1 LTAPAAAALAHAA
14 GAPVMAA
21 MRVGDGLIVV
31 ASRHA
36 LASLDASPVDQYLLR
51 TRTFLVALARWT
63 LRPAEWAQV
72 PPTRPRRVVDLA
84 QAPRT
89 LSAVRAPDAPPAG
102 ATTEPL
108 AAPVDVDL
116 PALPAWTR
124 RQGFRV
130 LRDDGPMR
138 PGIMPSARARVL
150 DSLVEFVEAGALTA
164 LWTRAAA
171 TPLADTTR
179 SQQWERDVLRNSW
192 KQIGERL
199 QTTSVRWLLSVDLQD
214 TRLLRDT
221 AELDARGD
229 TVAPWAALDAR
240 LWDDALRPASRA
252 VARMAAEQ
260 HDLVAG
266 IVLELPS
273 YGMASGFSEPT
284 FRVGLDGVPGD
295 SAWKAALFTVPAPA
309 RFDSL
314 LEHGRLAAFYAT
326 LERAVAQ
333 RAGLLRSDMRR
344 IAPGRSFGIRVS
356 RSTLDWFTQGLIQGL
371 GDSAAAVWIF
381 TDESG
386 NAPRR
391 GAVIPIVRLA
401 PAQVR
406 AAAAGRLAADG
417 GFWLDGLGGSG
428 AAPDSLARLVRRL
441 SRDSRLPEAPARR

>member
-1 LTAPAAAALAHAA
+1 
-14 GAPVMAA
+14 
-21 MRVGDGLIVV
+21 
-31 ASRHA
+31 
-36 LASLDASPVDQYLLR
+36 
-51 TRTFLVALARWT
+51 
-63 LRPAEWAQV
+63 
-72 PPTRPRRVVDLA
+72 
-84 QAPRT
+84 
-89 LSAVRAPDAPPAG
+89 
-102 ATTEPL
+102 
-108 AAPVDVDL
+108 
-116 PALPAWTR
+116 
-124 RQGFRV
+124 
-130 LRDDGPMR
+130 MR

-192 KQIGERL
+192 RQIGERL

-391 GAVIPIVRLA
+391 GAVIPVARLA

-406 AAAAGRLAADG
+406 AAAGGRAVADG